1 MAEFRKGHAR
11 DFSRRLR
18 ALISQYNRS
27 MTQTS
32 GVLMIGPL
40 RGGDF
45 GADHVPDF
53 TKAKAFLKEHK
64 PSLIVFGH
72 QSGENTDDFCKH
84 LLEHSPQTLWIM
96 SCEGMKPSQL
106 VHWTNFGR
114 VHELIEDF
122 SDPTLEEKLRSG
134 IEAAGTEN
142 QQNQLVEMFGEQS
155 QQLQRLT
162 GDLEARVQK
171 RHRTLRKSL
180 KTLEVTK
187 TRLESFHGAL
197 LGIHRA
203 STILQMEQSLN
214 EALGKTLGLS
224 WVRVRFAS
232 QSSLS
237 GNAGPNVLAIE
248 IPLHEEKL
256 RGEILF
262 AKSEGQ
268 RFTPSEVD
276 FLHELSEALGLALAR
291 MHKLEQ
297 AEVLKG
303 QWQATFDS
311 IPHALC
317 LTTSDFEILKMN
329 MAFQQACTSHS
340 FHSLLGKNCFNVFFG
355 KDFQP
360 PHNMASPFSFRNSRS
375 GENGMEQF
383 EVMGETLGI
392 AMDNQPVQL
401 VLIRSITEEAR
412 YERRILDASK
422 LAELGTI
429 GSSIAHELNNPLG
442 GMLSFLQLILM
453 DLKKGAPYHSEIKE
467 MEGAVLRCRDIVQ
480 NLLSFARKQDLG
492 EFSKVDLWE
501 VAERAMRLIE
511 LQSKSMGVAIEFQR
525 KSPAWVMGSVNGLSQ
540 AACNLMQNSLDAIA
554 EKIKTDPLFPGK
566 IRIKISK
573 SKGQYLLSVSD
584 NGTGIRPENQ
594 SRVFNPM
601 FTTREANGNRGMGLT
616 TAFTIVSDH
625 RGTLEVLSQTG
636 SATEAIVSIPVL

>member
-1 MAEFRKGHAR
+1 
-11 DFSRRLR
+11 
-18 ALISQYNRS
+18 

-32 GVLMIGPL
+32 GVLMIGPSQ
-40 RGGDF
+40 GGDF
-45 GADHVPDF
+45 GADHVSDF
-53 TKAKAFLKEHK
+53 RAAKTFLKDQK
-64 PSLIVFGH
+64 PSLVVFGH
-72 QSGENTDDFCKH
+72 HSGESTDDFCKH
-84 LLEHSPQTLWIM
+84 LLKHSPQTLWIM

-106 VHWTNFGR
+106 MHWTNFGR

-142 QQNQLVEMFGEQS
+142 QRTKLVEMFEDQS
-155 QQLQRLT
+155 QQLHRLT

-214 EALGKTLGLS
+214 EALSKTLGLD

-232 QSSLS
+232 QSLL
-237 GNAGPNVLAIE
+237 NVKAGPNVLTIE
-248 IPLHEEKL
+248 IPLLEEKL

-262 AKSEGQ
+262 AKAEGQ
-268 RFTPSEVD
+268 RFSPSEVD
-276 FLHELSEALGLALAR
+276 FLHELSEALGLALVR
-291 MHKLEQ
+291 LYRLEQ

-317 LTTSDFEILKMN
+317 LTTRDFEILKMN
-329 MAFQQACTSHS
+329 LAFQQACSSHS
-340 FHSLLGKNCFNVFFG
+340 FHSLLGKNCFSVFFD
-355 KDFQP
+355 KDFHP
-360 PHNMASPFSFRNSRS
+360 PHNMASPFSFRNSRA
-375 GENGMEQF
+375 GAGGTEHY

-392 AMDNQPVQL
+392 SMDNLPVQL

-412 YERRILDASK
+412 FERRILEASK

-453 DLKKGAPYHSEIKE
+453 DLKKDAPFYSEIKE
-467 MEGAVLRCRDIVQ
+467 MESAVLRCRDIVL

-492 EFSKVDLWE
+492 EFAKVDLWE
-501 VAERAMRLIE
+501 VAEKAMRLIE

-525 KSPAWVMGSVNGLSQ
+525 KSPAQVMGSMNGLVQ
-540 AACNLMQNSLDAIA
+540 AACNVMQNSLDAIA
-554 EKIKTDPLFPGK
+554 EKIKSDPLFPGK

-573 SKGQYLLSVSD
+573 SKGQFLLTISD

-594 SRVFNPM
+594 SQVFNPM
-601 FTTREANGNRGMGLT
+601 FTTREAQGNRGMGLT

-625 RGTLEVLSQTG
+625 RGTLEILSQTG
-636 SATEAIVSIPVL
+636 SGTEAIISLPVL